1 MEQTLRERL
10 EQGGLNETLQSL
22 YGAAKLE
29 TAQSRCAGVLEGF
42 AKTFGREAEALFS
55 AQIGRAHV

>member
-29 TAQSRCAGVLEGF
+29 TAQRRRG
-42 AKTFGREAEALFS
+42 
-55 AQIGRAHV
+55 Q